1 MAHHMLGIGDIHR
14 LANWEYANASA
25 RTSAT
30 GFMAHDIGKIA
41 KQTDNNTFWE
51 LAAVTPAWLQIG
63 GGSNIQVDITIG
75 SETSNEIQVTCQIQD
90 SSGND
95 IISGNYALWMFLT
108 DDDTSL
114 PLSSEIPDDILG
126 NNGLEII
133 TDLFWL
139 GTFIDGE
146 FIFSIQDTTSAVTY
160 YLVIMLPDG
169 TAFVSEAITFA

>member
-51 LAAVTPAWLQIG
+51 LAAVTPAWLQVG

>member
-51 LAAVTPAWLQIG
+51 LAAVTPVG

>member
-41 KQTDNNTFWE
+41 KQIDNNTFWE
-51 LAAVTPAWLQIG
+51 LTAVTPAWLQVG